1 MRIQSINI
9 LSGKEKPPHFCDLI
23 NWREN
28 FSSNFGAKIHG
39 TLLHIKLIINK
50 DLSYI
55 YPMMFKVLKTVPRDL
70 LKGGEKR
77 KISKWSTLIIGKKA
91 QSRREQ

>member
-1 MRIQSINI
+1 
-9 LSGKEKPPHFCDLI
+9 
-23 NWREN
+23 
-28 FSSNFGAKIHG
+28 
-39 TLLHIKLIINK
+39 
-50 DLSYI
+50 
-55 YPMMFKVLKTVPRDL
+55 MMFKVLKTVPRDL